1 MIITGINYS
10 ARGFSGEKQW
20 IVGTALLMLM
30 TGNVWADGE
39 SPTENILKD
48 QFKKQYHG
56 ILKLDAITL
65 KNLDAKGNQAI
76 WSAEGDVSSSD
87 DLYTWVGQLADYEL
101 LEQTWTKDKP
111 VKFSAMLTS
120 KGTPASGWS
129 VNFTLSGGSQ
139 RSWAGGR
146 RYQNE

>member
-1 MIITGINYS
+1 
-10 ARGFSGEKQW
+10 
-20 IVGTALLMLM
+20 MLR
-30 TGNVWADGE
+30 VIR
-39 SPTENILKD
+39 PP
-48 QFKKQYHG
+48 
-56 ILKLDAITL
+56 
-65 KNLDAKGNQAI
+65 

-129 VNFTLSGGSQ
+129 VNFYSFRRQPET
-139 RSWAGGR
+139 WAGGR